1 MRYVVSATAA
11 VIAFMVLAP
20 SIALGQNGLK
30 DLSIANYQFVNEQ
43 RVTRTQ
49 FYVTYHADLVNR
61 GLTPM
66 TATATV
72 TSLVATVEVVA
83 GQGTL
88 HFPVV
93 PAGGQVTSLDTFTL
107 LVDRSVPFDIASLVW
122 TFLNPVANAG
132 PNQTTQVGKT
142 VTLDGSGSSNPSG
155 VGTLTYKWVFT
166 SRPSASSAALSGS
179 SGVLT
184 SFVVDVPGTYVV
196 TLTVSNGAAA
206 DSTTVTISTVN
217 SPPVANAGPNQ
228 TVAVGAL
235 VTLNGSGS
243 SDVDGDPL
251 TYFWSLIAEPAGSS
265 AELSSARNP
274 SPMFVADKAGSYVA
288 QLVVNDGTVN
298 SAPATVRIT
307 TANTPP
313 VANAGPNQT
322 VTVGTLVQ
330 LNGSGSTDV
339 DGDPLTFRWSF
350 NSVPSGSTASLNSVG
365 AVNPTFTADR
375 AGTYVAQLIV
385 NDGTVDSQP
394 STVTVTTSALQA
406 PVANPGSNQTV
417 VHGVIVTLSGS
428 GTDPQGLPLTLT
440 WSLITRP
447 PNSLATLSSISAPH
461 PTFLADQPGTYVAQ
475 LIVSNGFLNSQP
487 ATVVITTTNTPPVA
501 VAGVNQ
507 GVAVGVMVFLD
518 GSASWDADNDPLT
531 YSWALTSRPASSTAT
546 LQGAVTRTPSFLAD
560 MPGTYVAQLIVNDGF
575 TNSNPSTVTITASTQ
590 KVTLTP
596 NPLNLQSSAK
606 TLTVTLSTAAGTGG
620 VVVTL
625 SGFDPSVISVPA
637 TVTVPQNG
645 TVATVMVTPL
655 SSGSTNIL
663 ATAPGYQPGTTAVT
677 VATPTITVTLSS
689 TAAGLTHSING
700 TITLNEPADTGASIA
715 LSSNPAGRVT
725 FDTANV
731 AIPAGGTTGTF
742 KVIGGTLGAAT
753 VTAAAGGYV
762 SGTAAILVVNLGGIA
777 LPTGLAVAPGQ
788 STALSVTLSTPAPT
802 DGVTVALASSD
813 PSILGVSPSVF
824 IAFGATTPSTPAQVT
839 GVAFGSALVTATAG
853 GYAGDSQTV
862 KVSATLSFSTQA
874 VAVGAAGDQSVNLI
888 LSAPAPI
895 GGLPITLQSSNTA
908 VVTAPPSVVIAAGST
923 TSPSFLVHGVA
934 GGSATITASTTVPNV
949 ASATL
954 PVTVL
959 IYGSIGLPSGVT
971 VAFGQSVPFPITLS
985 APAPAG
991 GATVTLSTSNSG
1003 TVDISPKQVTI
1014 LAGLTQPATQPQ
1026 VTGNGIGQ
1034 ATITAAA
1041 PGYGFASQSVTG
1053 NTTLSFVPASLAIS
1067 GVETKDFTLTLPVAA
1082 PTGGVTV
1089 NLTASP
1095 TGIVTVPA
1103 TVVIAQGATTATVHV
1118 TGVAPGTTT
1127 VTAAATSPNIGN
1139 ATGSVTVQNVGAIS
1153 LPANVTV
1160 APGQTLPFA
1169 VTLSSA
1175 APAGGV
1181 TIALSSSDS
1190 TKVSITPPSVSIA
1203 AGSLIPTTQP
1213 QVTGGDFGSA
1223 TISASAPGFAAASQN
1238 VKVGAALSFTP
1249 PDNTIVGTNTKD
1261 VTLTLSAPAPSA
1273 VSVSLSASPN
1283 GVVTVPATATIAKDA
1298 TTATVTL
1305 KGVSVGT
1312 ATITASSS
1320 APNVSSAT
1328 GTITVQSAGAIG
1340 LPPNA
1345 TVALGQSTPL
1355 PVTLPGAAPQGGVT
1369 VTLTSDSA
1377 KVGISP
1383 GTVTIDAGQTQPAV
1397 QPQVTGNS
1405 PGSANIT
1412 ASAPAYTSTTKAV
1425 QVTATIS
1432 FTPSSLSLSGTQ
1444 TQNLTLTLSGPAPS
1458 GGLAFTV
1465 SSNNTSVAT
1474 VGSATATIQGGGTT
1488 TTIAVSAVA
1497 AGSAVIR
1504 ASAPNMTDATATVT
1518 VILADIIVPASV
1530 SVSPGESVIYPIS
1543 LANPA
1548 ASLMFLNLTSS
1559 DPTKATL
1566 SQSSIT
1572 IAAGQTVS
1580 SNQVRIIGVATGA
1593 TTVKVTSANG
1603 TLADATTVVTVGY
1616 TLSIVPASLTIVGNG
1631 NFATLNLTL
1640 SGPAPAGGIDLTL
1653 TSSNPS
1659 VASVPPSVTLSATST
1674 SAGARV
1680 MSVGVGTTVIH
1691 VSGPNVPEATATV
1704 TVAPPG
1710 SVSLSGPATIGLSQT
1725 GTLTVTL
1732 STPATGSGLSV
1743 DLTSSDPTKVSVSPS
1758 TVTIPAGS
1766 MTPVTQPQLAAVNVG
1781 NVTISAVAQGF
1792 TSSAPLP
1799 VTVNATITWISQNTT
1814 IAGIGNQV
1822 LLQLRLNATAP
1833 MAGLTVNMTSSNSSV
1848 ATVQGTSNFIWDG
1861 STSPGILI
1869 PVTSVGFGTTT
1880 IHASGTNIPDVTT
1893 TVTVSG
1899 PLGITTT
1906 SLPNGIVGRAYNAT
1920 VAASGGTQPYNWTV
1934 TGLPAGLAINASTGA
1949 ITGTPTAAG
1958 AATVNVTVTDGASPT
1973 HLSASS
1979 TFPIVIFAGLTIST
1993 TSLPNGVVGTAY
2005 TGTVAAT
2012 GGTTP
2017 YAWTATGLA
2026 GGLSI
2031 DPNTGAITGT
2041 PTAAGAASIVV
2052 TVTDATSPTHL
2063 SVSKTFPVTIVAP
2076 LAITTTSLPS
2086 PVALN
2091 SAYNS
2096 GPLAATGGTTPYAWT
2111 ATGLPA
2117 GLSIDA
2123 GTGAITGTPTAPG
2136 AASIVVTVTDA
2147 TSPTHLSVSKT
2158 FPVTIVARL
2167 AITTTSLPGPVVL
2180 NSAYNSG
2187 PLVATGGTT
2196 PYAWTA
2202 AGLPV
2207 GLSIDAGTGAIT
2219 GTPTVAGAASIVV
2232 TVTDSFSP
2240 THLSANKTFPVT
2252 INPVL
2257 SITTTSL
2264 LNGVVGTAYTGGT
2277 LVAAGGTTPYAWSA
2291 TGLPAGLSINPN
2303 TGAITGTPTAAGAAS
2318 IVVTVTDATSPTP
2331 LSANKTF
2338 PVTIV
2343 AALAITTAALPN
2355 GVAAAPY
2362 SFTVLASG
2370 GNPSYTWAATGLPAG
2385 LNIDPATGA
2394 ITGTTSVT
2402 GTSTVTVTVTDTTS
2416 PTHLSVSQP
2425 FPLIIM
2431 PPLQNTTLSLADGVV
2446 GSAYN
2451 QPLSAFGGTTPY
2463 SWTATGLPGGLSVD
2477 SANSAIKG
2485 TPTAN
2490 GTFTVSV
2497 TVTDATSPT
2506 NLSSTKNLQLII
2518 RPALA
2523 LTTTSPLPG
2532 GVVGSSYNAATL
2544 AATGGTPPYVW
2555 SQTGLPAGLNL
2566 DPSSGAITGTPTVAG
2581 TGTPNITVTDATLP
2595 VHQSVTKPFSITITA
2610 HVAITTTSLPNGKQ
2624 GTLYAGS
2631 IVATGG
2637 TPLYT
2642 WSATGLPAGLGID
2655 SSSGAV
2661 TGTPN
2666 VQGAFTMTV
2675 TVTDSTTPT
2684 HQTSSKQIPITIDP
2698 GTLIIT
2704 TPSPL
2709 PGGQVGAAYNQ
2720 TLGTTGGTTPFHW
2733 SATGLPS
2740 GLTLNA
2746 STGQITGSPTLGGT
2760 SSVNFTVTDSGNP
2773 VQTATKTL
2781 SITIQSLIITTAAL
2795 PQATAGVQYSYQ
2807 LTASGGVLPLT
2818 WSVNALPRGMAL
2830 DPLTGIL
2837 SGAPNNPSANPYT
2850 FTVTDS
2856 STPPQ
2861 TATKALLL
2869 TVKPVPV
2876 VIATTSLPAGVVNAA
2891 YSTTLSAT
2899 GGTLPYT
2906 WSTTTVLPPGL
2917 VFSSAG
2923 VLSGTPT
2930 AYGTTSVT
2938 ITVTDGATPPQVVS
2952 TTLQL
2957 AIGFQNGSGLITVSN
2972 ATVGANLQVPITIT
2986 FAPALPIDETITISS
3001 GNGSLVTLGSGAVVG
3016 NPTIQSLLSA
3026 GTTSIGTFVKALG
3039 SSGQVTITVSVPGYS
3054 NGTGTVT
3061 LANSGFVVAGP
3072 NGIGAAFSTYQG
3084 VSTTLT
3090 VSAARLDSS
3099 GLMVETEQL
3108 RGGFTVNVPIIST
3121 VTTIGTVS
3129 SGTVPMSGGSDNATT
3144 QFTAGTTNTGVT
3156 NVIVGPVPPVS
3167 LFTQPSAGASLTV
3180 TVGAGGLK
3188 PFTGTIGKN
3197 LQKVVS
3203 VGRLGSTLNS
3213 AVVTVHSQDAT
3224 KLKFS
3229 ATTTGATSDTI
3240 QVTIPSGQS
3249 TTPDFYA
3256 HAFDSL
3262 GPVAYTVSS
3271 PAYGSM
3277 DATVAL
3283 APSGFS
3289 VTAPGTMTVSPPNA
3303 EVTVST
3309 AWLDGTGSPAELQA
3323 VASGVSISVVVASN
3337 NSSVGNVIDSPIT
3350 IGSGSLNA
3358 IAHFQAVGTG
3368 TALITA
3374 SAGGYGS
3381 GSVSITVTGSG
3392 NLIVCGDLTIGQFL
3406 QDSCYAL
3413 LPGGTAPSGGVHV
3426 TVQSNSPL
3434 VTFSTTA
3441 TGAGSASIGFDIPAG
3456 GNIAYFYVQSL
3467 GSSGSASYTATA
3479 PGYGPGTANV
3489 TMMPSGVVIMGPN
3502 FSPGPINVGVSGPP
3516 PVLTV
3521 YTAQLS
3527 ASNSPATPQSL
3538 AGGAPLT
3545 VSLTNFPGKAGTVPA
3560 TVIITPGTSSSDVLF
3575 TPSAVGSTTVS
3586 VVQPGGWTLPIALTS
3601 IGINVN

>member
-274 SPMFVADKAGSYVA
+274 SPTFVADKAGSYVA

-350 NSVPSGSTASLNSVG
+350 NSVPSGSTASLSSVS

-406 PVANPGSNQTV
+406 PVANPGPNQTV

-447 PNSLATLSSISAPH
+447 PNSLATLSSISVPH

-606 TLTVTLSTAAGTGG
+606 TLAVTLSTAAGTGG

-689 TAAGLTHSING
+689 TAVGLTHSING

-777 LPTGLAVAPGQ
+777 LPTGLSVAPGQ

-824 IAFGATTPSTPAQVT
+824 IAPGATTPSTPAQVT

-1103 TVVIAQGATTATVHV
+1103 TVVILQGATTATVHV

-1312 ATITASSS
+1312 ATITASTS

-1444 TQNLTLTLSGPAPS
+1444 TKNLTLTLSGPAPS

-1497 AGSAVIR
+1497 AGSTVIR
-1504 ASAPNMTDATATVT
+1504 ASAPNLTDATATVT

-1572 IAAGQTVS
+1572 IPVGQTVS

-1603 TLADATTVVTVGY
+1603 TLADATTAVTVGY

-1674 SAGARV
+1674 SIGARV

-1766 MTPVTQPQLAAVNVG
+1766 MTPVTQPQLAGVNVG

-1906 SLPNGIVGRAYNAT
+1906 SLPNGIVGSAYNAT
-1920 VAASGGTQPYNWTV
+1920 VAASGGTQPYNWTA

-1973 HLSASS
+1973 HLSASK
-1979 TFPIVIFAGLTIST
+1979 TFPVTVVAGIGIST

-2026 GGLSI
+2026 AALSI

-2041 PTAAGAASIVV
+2041 PTAA
-2052 TVTDATSPTHL
+2052 
-2063 SVSKTFPVTIVAP
+2063 
-2076 LAITTTSLPS
+2076 
-2086 PVALN
+2086 
-2091 SAYNS
+2091 
-2096 GPLAATGGTTPYAWT
+2096 
-2111 ATGLPA
+2111 
-2117 GLSIDA
+2117 
-2123 GTGAITGTPTAPG
+2123 G

-2187 PLVATGGTT
+2187 PLAATGGTT

-2566 DPSSGAITGTPTVAG
+2566 DPSSGAITGTPTAAG

-2666 VQGAFTMTV
+2666 VHGTFTITV

-2684 HQTSSKQIPITIDP
+2684 HQTDSKLIPITIDP

-2861 TATKALLL
+2861 TATKDLLL

-2876 VIATTSLPAGVVNAA
+2876 VITTTSLPAGVFNAA

-2906 WSTTTVLPPGL
+2906 WSTTAVLPPGL

-2938 ITVTDGATPPQVVS
+2938 ITVTDGATTPQVVS

-2957 AIGFQNGSGLITVSN
+2957 AIGFQNGSGSITVSN

-2986 FAPALPIDETITISS
+2986 FTPALPIDETITISS

-3016 NPTIQSLLSA
+3016 NPTIQSGLSA

-3489 TMMPSGVVIMGPN
+3489 TMMPSGVVILGPN
-3502 FSPGPINVGVSGPP
+3502 FSPATINVGVSGTP

-3521 YTAQLS
+3521 YTAQLN
-3527 ASNSPATPQSL
+3527 ASNFPFTPQSL

-3545 VSLTNFPGKAGTVPA
+3545 VSLTNLNATAGTVPA
-3560 TVIITPGTSSSDVLF
+3560 TVIITPGTSSSNVLF
-3575 TPSAVGSTTVS
+3575 TPSAVGGSTSVS
-3586 VVQPGGWTLPIALTS
+3586 VVQPGGWTLPTAWTS
-3601 IGINVN
+3601 LGINVN